1 MSELLTLADSQD
13 RILAETTW
21 DRNVVVVAGAGTG
34 KTTILVNRILNLLL
48 REPNPLAITEIVA
61 LTFTNKAATEMKQRL
76 RVQLLR
82 LSEQAHDMIAT
93 FQTRYHLSAEQI
105 GERARTALEQM
116 EKAQIGT
123 LHSFAAHLLRL
134 HPIESE
140 LDPSFQEDD
149 GSRFKEL
156 FHSQWDRW
164 LDDELGS
171 AGLQHDRWRRILAGT
186 NLDDLR
192 QITAALAGDF
202 VDLNELERQCRSLSL
217 EGALRDWAAA
227 TQGRAAMLLAAQD
240 RPKRRKAEQMLAAAV
255 QLLALL
261 LEKGPLGL
269 THLPQD
275 ERAVLEKELGK
286 APAGWDAAT
295 FQEAAA
301 IIGLTQQL
309 LMVDQSY
316 FQEVVTLVRPF
327 LDQVHH
333 RFLTSGWIAFDG
345 LLARAKILLRDHP
358 DVRARI
364 KQTYRAILVDEFQ
377 DTDPVQYEIILYLG
391 ERAGSHQTSWQ
402 DVDLEPGK
410 LFIVG
415 DPKQSIYAF
424 RRADI
429 EAFERVVNKI
439 LAGGG
444 DRYSLVTNFRSDGA
458 VLDVVNNVFDRLF
471 QPAEH
476 VQPANERLAARPQ
489 RKPEVSVFGAQ
500 LRLVTRGEDD
510 EEFDVQAATRAEAEV
525 LARWLKEELLAGTT
539 ITDRDRR
546 DGPLQPGHI
555 ALIFRKLTQ
564 AQVYL
569 DALRR
574 YDIAYITD
582 GEKHFYR
589 RQEIIDMVNLLR
601 VIDNPHDTIA
611 LVGILRSP
619 LGGMAD
625 RDLLALQQRE
635 GLDWLSAWNH
645 PQAGMVRR
653 LYERLAELHQLAP
666 LRPVPDAID
675 LIFERLPILELA
687 AASLHGEQSVA
698 NLRKIRDMAEALA
711 DRPHLTLTGFVD
723 LMMTRVSEQPDE
735 AESALAEE
743 SLDAI
748 RVLTIHK
755 AKGLEFP
762 VVILPGLHQGSKNPR
777 KGPSVHHDWSS
788 RYYSLQMGGRSNL
801 GAVLVDMKMA
811 AREEAEQRRLL
822 YVGMTRARD
831 LLVLSGGQTTK
842 LGHDTVLSLLGE
854 AIVDGEGLSTAEQI
868 CIGTSRL
875 TRVITPATV
884 VARRRRQEPL
894 STIAPRPAL
903 GPILIRRHARQ
914 VEWEERRRTPR
925 RLTPSSLAGSRPE
938 AVLPRTVSGR
948 DADLARIIG
957 VCAHAVLE
965 QWDFTRPH
973 AEICKVIKQTI
984 CRYVAQDPLMAD
996 VTEDLTKLFEGFLSS
1011 EPYRILQRA
1020 TVLGREVPFVMPLG
1034 EGQMMEGVIDLIY
1047 RLDGRI
1053 WIADYKTDDVLTEGL
1068 QTIAERYRSQAEM
1081 YSRAVERSLGLS
1093 SVSFQFIFLR
1103 PGVAVDVKP
1112 DSNKPFRTR

>member
-1 MSELLTLADSQD
+1 MMSDVPTLADSQN
-13 RILAETTW
+13 RLLAETTW

-61 LTFTNKAATEMKQRL
+61 LTFTNKSATEMKQRL
-76 RVQLLR
+76 RAQLLR
-82 LSEQAHDMIAT
+82 LTEQADDMIAV
-93 FQTRYHLSAEQI
+93 FRTRYHLSAEQV
-105 GERARTALEQM
+105 GERARTALAQL
-116 EKAQIGT
+116 EKAEIGT

-134 HPIESE
+134 HPLESE
-140 LDPSFQEDD
+140 IDPFFQEDD

-156 FHSQWDRW
+156 FHSSWDRW

-171 AGLQHDRWRRILAGT
+171 AGPQHDRWRRVLGGT
-186 NLDDLR
+186 TLDDL
-192 QITAALAGDF
+192 QQFTAALAGDF
-202 VDLNELERQCRSLSL
+202 LDLDELDRQCRSLSL
-217 EGALRDWAAA
+217 EGALHDWIAA
-227 TQGRAAMLLAAQD
+227 TQGRAATLLEAQD

-255 QLLALL
+255 RSLAFL
-261 LEKGPLGL
+261 LEYGPPGL
-269 THLPQD
+269 AHLSQE
-275 ERAVLEKELGK
+275 ERTVLEKDPGK
-286 APAGWDAAT
+286 APVGWDELAYK
-295 FQEAAA
+295 EAIS
-301 IIGLTQQL
+301 IIRLAQQL
-309 LMVDQSY
+309 LTVDQSY

-327 LDQVHH
+327 LDLVRHG
-333 RFLTSGWIAFDG
+333 FLTSGRISFDG
-345 LLARAKILLRDHP
+345 LLARAKTLLREHP
-358 DVRARI
+358 AVRARI
-364 KQTYRAILVDEFQ
+364 KQAYRAILVDEFQ

-391 ERAGSHQTSWQ
+391 ERAGSHQTSWH

-429 EAFERVVNKI
+429 EAFERVVEKI
-439 LAGGG
+439 RAGGG
-444 DRYSLVTNFRSDGA
+444 GVYSLVTNFRSDGA
-458 VLDVVNNVFDRLF
+458 VLDIVNNVFDRLF

-476 VQPANERLAARPQ
+476 IQPANERLAARPQ
-489 RKPEVSVFGAQ
+489 RKPEVSVSGAQ
-500 LRLVTRGEDD
+500 LRLVTPGDDD
-510 EEFDVQAATRAEAEV
+510 EEFDVQTATRAEAEA
-525 LARWLKEELLAGTT
+525 LARWLKEELLPGTT

-546 DGPLQPGHI
+546 EGPLQPGHI

-589 RQEIIDMVNLLR
+589 RQEIIDVVNLLR
-601 VIDNPHDTIA
+601 VIDNPYDTVA

-619 LGGMAD
+619 LSGMTD
-625 RDLLALQQRE
+625 RDLLALQQIE
-635 GLDWLSAWNH
+635 GLDYQQQDRLSAWNH

-666 LRPVPDAID
+666 LQPVPDAID
-675 LIFERLPILELA
+675 LIFEQLPILELA
-687 AASLHGEQSVA
+687 AASLHGEQAVA
-698 NLRKIRDMAEALA
+698 NLRKIREMAESLA

-762 VVILPGLHQGSKNPR
+762 VVILPGLHQGSKIPR
-777 KGPSVHHDWSS
+777 KGPSIHHDWSS
-788 RYYSLQMGGRSNL
+788 RCYSLQMGGRSNL
-801 GAVLVDMKMA
+801 GSVLVDMKMA

-842 LGHDTVLSLLGE
+842 PGHDTVLSLLGE
-854 AIVDGEGLSTAEQI
+854 AMSDETTPSTADQI

-875 TRVITPATV
+875 SRVITPATEA
-884 VARRRRQEPL
+884 ARRRRKEPL
-894 STIAPRPAL
+894 SKVAPAPAL

-914 VEWEERRRTPR
+914 IEWEERRTTQR

-938 AVLPRTVSGR
+938 AILPRTATGR
-948 DADLARIIG
+948 GADLARLIG

-965 QWDFTRPH
+965 QWDFTRPR
-973 AEICKVIKQTI
+973 AEVCTIIDQTI
-984 CRYVAQDPLMAD
+984 CRYVEQDHLMAN
-996 VTEDLTKLFEGFLSS
+996 VTEDLTVLFGNYLSS
-1011 EPYRILQRA
+1011 ESYKRLQRA

-1034 EGQMMEGVIDLIY
+1034 EDQIMDGVIDLIY

-1053 WIADYKTDDVLTEGL
+1053 WIADYKTDDVAAEEL
-1068 QTIAERYRSQAEM
+1068 QAIADRYRSQAES
-1081 YSRAVERSLGLS
+1081 YSRAVANSLGLP

-1103 PGVAVDVKP
+1103 PGIAIDV
-1112 DSNKPFRTR
+1112 

>member
-21 DRNVVVVAGAGTG
+21 NRNVVVVAGAGTG

-76 RVQLLR
+76 RAQLLR

-140 LDPSFQEDD
+140 LDPLFQEDD
-149 GSRFKEL
+149 GLRFKEL

-171 AGLQHDRWRRILAGT
+171 GGLQHDRWRRVLAGT
-186 NLDDLR
+186 NIDDLR

-217 EGALRDWAAA
+217 EGALRDWVAA

-255 QLLALL
+255 QLLTLL
-261 LEKGPLGL
+261 LEKGPPGL

-286 APAGWDAAT
+286 APAGWGAAT

-301 IIGLTQQL
+301 IIGLAKQL
-309 LMVDQSY
+309 LTVDQSY
-316 FQEVVTLVRPF
+316 FQEVVTLVQPF
-327 LDQVHH
+327 LHHVRH
-333 RFLTSGWIAFDG
+333 RFHASGWIAFDG
-345 LLARAKILLRDHP
+345 LLARAKTLLRDHP
-358 DVRARI
+358 TVRARI

-391 ERAGSHQTSWQ
+391 ERAGSHRTSWQ

-429 EAFERVVNKI
+429 EAFERVVEKI

-471 QPAEH
+471 QPAEY

-489 RKPEVSVFGAQ
+489 RKPEVSVSGAQ
-500 LRLVTRGEDD
+500 LRLVTPGEDD
-510 EEFDVQAATRAEAEV
+510 EEFDVQAATRAEAEA

-635 GLDWLSAWNH
+635 GLDYQRVDWLSAWNH
-645 PQAGMVRR
+645 PQAEMVRR

-666 LRPVPDAID
+666 LRPVPGAID

-711 DRPHLTLTGFVD
+711 DRPHHTLSGFVG
-723 LMMTRVSEQPDE
+723 LMMSRVSEQPDE

-777 KGPSVHHDWSS
+777 KGPSIHHDWSS

-831 LLVLSGGQTTK
+831 LLILSGGQTTK
-842 LGHDTVLSLLGE
+842 PGHDTVLSLLGE
-854 AIVDGEGLSTAEQI
+854 AIADEGGLSTADQI
-868 CIGTSRL
+868 CIGSSRL

-884 VARRRRQEPL
+884 AARRHRQKPL
-894 STIAPRPAL
+894 STMAPRPGL
-903 GPILIRRHARQ
+903 GPILIRRQARQ
-914 VEWEERRRTPR
+914 VKWEERRRTPR
-925 RLTPSSLAGSRPE
+925 RLTPSSLTGSRPE

-973 AEICKVIKQTI
+973 AEICRVIEQTI
-984 CRYVAQDPLMAD
+984 CRYVAQDHLMAD
-996 VTEDLTKLFEGFLSS
+996 VTEDLTVLFESFLSS
-1011 EPYRILQRA
+1011 EPYKILQRA

-1034 EGQMMEGVIDLIY
+1034 EGQIMEGVIDLIY
-1047 RLDGRI
+1047 RLDDRI
-1053 WIADYKTDDVLTEGL
+1053 WIADYKTDDVAAEDV
-1068 QTIAERYRSQAEM
+1068 QTRADRYRSQAEM
-1081 YSRAVERSLGLS
+1081 YSRAVASALGLPS
-1093 SVSFQFIFLR
+1093 LSFQFIFLR
-1103 PGVAVDVKP
+1103 PGVAIDV
-1112 DSNKPFRTR
+1112 

>member
-1 MSELLTLADSQD
+1 MSDVLTLSDSQD
-13 RILAETTW
+13 RLLAETTW

-76 RVQLLR
+76 RAQLIR
-82 LSEQAHDMIAT
+82 LTEQADDLIAT
-93 FQTRYHLSAEQI
+93 FRARYHLSAEQVR
-105 GERARTALEQM
+105 ERAGTALEQM

-134 HPIESE
+134 HPLESE
-140 LDPSFQEDD
+140 IDPLFQEDD

-156 FHSQWDRW
+156 FHSSWDRW

-171 AGLQHDRWRRILAGT
+171 SGPQHGRWRRVLAGT
-186 NLDDLR
+186 TLDDLR
-192 QITAALAGDF
+192 QFTAALAGDF
-202 VDLNELERQCRSLSL
+202 VDLDELERQCHTRSL
-217 EGALRDWAAA
+217 EGALRDWIAARHGCA
-227 TQGRAAMLLAAQD
+227 ITLLATQD

-255 QLLALL
+255 QALALL
-261 LEKGPLGL
+261 LENGPPGL
-269 THLPQD
+269 AHLAQD
-275 ERAVLEKELGK
+275 ERAVLEKDLGK
-286 APAGWDAAT
+286 APAGWDEVA
-295 FQEAAA
+295 FREAAS
-301 IIGLTQQL
+301 IIGLAQQL
-309 LMVDQSY
+309 LTVDQSY
-316 FQEVVTLVRPF
+316 FQDVATLVRPF
-327 LDQVHH
+327 LEQVQNG
-333 RFLTSGWIAFDG
+333 FLTSGWIAFDG
-345 LLARAKILLRDHP
+345 LLARAKTLLRDHP
-358 DVRARI
+358 AVRASI

-391 ERAGSHQTSWQ
+391 ERAGSHQTLWH

-429 EAFERVVNKI
+429 EAFERVVEKI
-439 LAGGG
+439 RAGGG
-444 DRYSLVTNFRSDGA
+444 GVYSLVTNFRSDGT

-471 QPAEH
+471 LPTEH

-489 RKPEVSVFGAQ
+489 RQPEVSVSGVQ
-500 LRLVTRGEDD
+500 LRLVTPGEDD
-510 EEFDVQAATRAEAEV
+510 EEFDVQAATRAEAEA
-525 LARWLKEELLAGTT
+525 LAHWLKEKLLAGTT
-539 ITDRDRR
+539 IMDRDRR
-546 DGPLQPGHI
+546 EGPLQPGHI

-589 RQEIIDMVNLLR
+589 RQEIIDLVNLLR

-619 LGGMAD
+619 LGGMTD

-635 GLDWLSAWNH
+635 GLDYQQRERLSAWNH

-653 LYERLAELHQLAP
+653 LYDRLAELHQLAP

-675 LIFERLPILELA
+675 LIFERLPVLELA
-687 AASLHGEQSVA
+687 AASLHGEQAVA
-698 NLRKIRDMAEALA
+698 NLRKTRDMAETLA
-711 DRPHLTLTGFVD
+711 DRPHLTLTGFVN

-777 KGPSVHHDWSS
+777 KGPSIHHDWSS
-788 RYYSLQMGGRSNL
+788 RCYSLQMGGRTNL

-831 LLVLSGGQTTK
+831 LLILSGGQTTK

-854 AIVDGEGLSTAEQI
+854 AIAVEAAPSTAEEI

-875 TRVITPATV
+875 TRVTTPATASV
-884 VARRRRQEPL
+884 RRRRQEPL

-903 GPILIRRHARQ
+903 GPILIRRRARQ
-914 VEWEERRRTPR
+914 VMWEQRRTTPR
-925 RLTPSSLAGSRPE
+925 RLTPSSLAGNRSE
-938 AVLPRTVSGR
+938 TVFARTVTGR
-948 DADLARIIG
+948 DTDLARLVG

-965 QWDFTRPH
+965 QWDFTRPRSD
-973 AEICKVIKQTI
+973 ISTVIEQA
-984 CRYVAQDPLMAD
+984 CRRFVSQDQPQLAGD
-996 VTEDLTKLFEGFLSS
+996 VTEDLTALFENFFSS
-1011 EPYRILQRA
+1011 EPYKKLQCA

-1034 EGQMMEGVIDLIY
+1034 EEQMMEGVIDLIY
-1047 RLDGRI
+1047 QFDDRI
-1053 WIADYKTDDVLTEGL
+1053 WIADYKTDDVA
-1068 QTIAERYRSQAEM
+1068 AEDVRIRADHYRSQGEI
-1081 YSRAVERSLGLS
+1081 YSRAVAASLGLP

-1103 PGVAVDVKP
+1103 PGVAVDV
-1112 DSNKPFRTR
+1112 

>member
-1 MSELLTLADSQD
+1 MSDVLTFADSQD
-13 RILAETTW
+13 RLLAETTW

-76 RVQLLR
+76 RAQLLR
-82 LSEQAHDMIAT
+82 LTEQADDMIAT
-93 FQTRYHLSAEQI
+93 FRTRYHLSAEQV
-105 GERARTALEQM
+105 GERARMALEQM

-134 HPIESE
+134 HPLESE
-140 LDPSFQEDD
+140 LDPLFQEDD

-156 FHSQWDRW
+156 FHSYWDRW

-171 AGLQHDRWRRILAGT
+171 AGPQHDRWRRVLAGAT
-186 NLDDLR
+186 LDDLR
-192 QITAALAGDF
+192 QLTAALAGDF
-202 VDLNELERQCRSLSL
+202 VDLDELERQCRSLPL
-217 EGALRDWAAA
+217 EGALRDWVVA
-227 TQGRAAMLLAAQD
+227 THGRAATLLAAQD
-240 RPKRRKAEQMLAAAV
+240 QPKRRKVEQMLAAAV
-255 QLLALL
+255 QSLALL
-261 LEKGPLGL
+261 LKQGPPGL
-269 THLPQD
+269 AHLPQD
-275 ERAVLEKELGK
+275 ERAVLEKDLGK
-286 APAGWDAAT
+286 APAGWHAAT
-295 FQEAAA
+295 FQEAAS
-301 IIGLTQQL
+301 IIGLAQQL
-309 LMVDQSY
+309 LTVDQSY

-327 LDQVHH
+327 LAQVHH
-333 RFLTSGWIAFDG
+333 EFLTSGWIAFDG
-345 LLARAKILLRDHP
+345 LLARAKTLLRDHP
-358 DVRARI
+358 AVRARI

-391 ERAGSHQTSWQ
+391 ERAGSHQTAWH

-429 EAFERVVNKI
+429 EAFERVVEKI
-439 LAGGG
+439 RAGGG
-444 DRYSLVTNFRSDGA
+444 GVYSLVTNFRSDGA

-471 QPAEH
+471 QSAEH

-500 LRLVTRGEDD
+500 LRLVTPGEDD
-510 EEFDVQAATRAEAEV
+510 EEFDVQVATRAEAEA
-525 LARWLKEELLAGTT
+525 LARWLKEELLPGTT
-539 ITDRDRR
+539 VTDRDRR

-555 ALIFRKLTQ
+555 ALIFRKLTH

-589 RQEIIDMVNLLR
+589 RQEIIDLVNLLR

-619 LGGMAD
+619 LGGMTD
-625 RDLLALQQRE
+625 RELLALQQRE
-635 GLDWLSAWNH
+635 GLDYRQREWLSAWNH
-645 PQAGMVRR
+645 PQSGMVRR

-666 LRPVPDAID
+666 LRPVPDTID
-675 LIFERLPILELA
+675 LIFDRLPVLELA
-687 AASLHGEQSVA
+687 AASLHGEQAVA
-698 NLRKIRDMAEALA
+698 NLRKIREMAEALA

-743 SLDAI
+743 SLDAV

-762 VVILPGLHQGSKNPR
+762 VVILPGLHQGSKSPR
-777 KGPSVHHDWSS
+777 KGPSIHHDWSS
-788 RYYSLQMGGRSNL
+788 RCYSLQMGGRSNL
-801 GAVLVDMKMA
+801 GAVLVDMKMV

-831 LLVLSGGQTTK
+831 LLILSGGQTTK
-842 LGHDTVLSLLGE
+842 PGHDTVLSLLGE
-854 AIVDGEGLSTAEQI
+854 AIADEGGLSTADQI
-868 CIGTSRL
+868 CIGSSRI

-884 VARRRRQEPL
+884 AARRRRQEPL
-894 STIAPRPAL
+894 STMAPRPAL
-903 GPILIRRHARQ
+903 DPILIRRHARQ
-914 VEWEERRRTPR
+914 VEWEERRMTPR
-925 RLTPSSLAGSRPE
+925 RLTPSSLAGGRPE
-938 AVLPRTVSGR
+938 TGFLPTVTGR
-948 DADLARIIG
+948 DSDLARLIG

-965 QWDFTRPH
+965 QWDFTRPR
-973 AEICKVIKQTI
+973 AEICTVIEQA
-984 CRYVAQDPLMAD
+984 CRRYVAQDAPQLVVD
-996 VTEDLTKLFEGFLSS
+996 VTEDLTTVFERFFSS
-1011 EPYRILQRA
+1011 EPYKRLQRA
-1020 TVLGREVPFVMPLG
+1020 TVLGREVPFVMPFG

-1047 RLDGRI
+1047 RLDDRI
-1053 WIADYKTDDVLTEGL
+1053 WIADYKTDDVAAEDI
-1068 QTIAERYRSQAEM
+1068 QTRADRYRSQAES
-1081 YSRAVERSLGLS
+1081 YSRAVASALGLP
-1093 SVSFQFIFLR
+1093 SVSFQFVFLR
-1103 PGVAVDVKP
+1103 LGIAIDV
-1112 DSNKPFRTR
+1112 

>member
-1 MSELLTLADSQD
+1 MSDVLTLADSQD
-13 RILAETTW
+13 RLLAETTW

-76 RVQLLR
+76 RAQLLR
-82 LSEQAHDMIAT
+82 LTEQADDMIAT
-93 FQTRYHLSAEQI
+93 FLTRYHLSAEQV
-105 GERARTALEQM
+105 GERARMALEQI

-134 HPIESE
+134 HPLESE
-140 LDPSFQEDD
+140 LDPLFQEDD
-149 GSRFKEL
+149 GSRFNEL
-156 FHSQWDRW
+156 FHSYWDRW

-171 AGLQHDRWRRILAGT
+171 AGPQHDRWRRVLAGT
-186 NLDDLR
+186 TLDDLR
-192 QITAALAGDF
+192 QLTAALAGDF
-202 VDLNELERQCRSLSL
+202 VDLDELERQCRSLPL
-217 EGALRDWAAA
+217 EGALRDWVVA
-227 TQGRAAMLLAAQD
+227 THGRAATLLAAQD
-240 RPKRRKAEQMLAAAV
+240 QPKPRKVEQMLAAAV
-255 QLLALL
+255 QSLALL
-261 LEKGPLGL
+261 LKQGPPGL
-269 THLPQD
+269 AHLPQD
-275 ERAVLEKELGK
+275 ERAVLEKDLGK
-286 APAGWDAAT
+286 APAGWHAAT
-295 FQEAAA
+295 FQEAAS
-301 IIGLTQQL
+301 IIGLAQQL
-309 LMVDQSY
+309 LTVDQSY

-327 LDQVHH
+327 LAQVHH
-333 RFLTSGWIAFDG
+333 GFLTSGWIAFDG
-345 LLARAKILLRDHP
+345 LLARAKTLLQDHP
-358 DVRARI
+358 AVRARI

-391 ERAGSHQTSWQ
+391 ERAGSHQTAWH

-429 EAFERVVNKI
+429 EAFERVVEKI
-439 LAGGG
+439 RAGGG
-444 DRYSLVTNFRSDGA
+444 GVYSLVTNFRSDGA

-471 QPAEH
+471 QSAEH

-500 LRLVTRGEDD
+500 LRLVTPGEDD
-510 EEFDVQAATRAEAEV
+510 EEFDVQVATRAEAEA
-525 LARWLKEELLAGTT
+525 LARWLKEELLPGTT
-539 ITDRDRR
+539 VTDRDRR

-555 ALIFRKLTQ
+555 ALIFRKLTH

-574 YDIAYITD
+574 YDITYITD

-589 RQEIIDMVNLLR
+589 RQEIIDLVNLLR

-625 RDLLALQQRE
+625 RELLALQQRA
-635 GLDWLSAWNH
+635 GLDYRQREWLSAWNH
-645 PQAGMVRR
+645 PQSGMVRR

-666 LRPVPDAID
+666 LRPVPDTID
-675 LIFERLPILELA
+675 LIFDRLPVLELA
-687 AASLHGEQSVA
+687 AASLHGEQAVA
-698 NLRKIRDMAEALA
+698 NLRKIREMAEALA

-743 SLDAI
+743 SLDAV

-762 VVILPGLHQGSKNPR
+762 VVILPGLHQGSKSPR
-777 KGPSVHHDWSS
+777 KGPSIHHDWSS
-788 RYYSLQMGGRSNL
+788 RCYSLQMGGRSNL

-831 LLVLSGGQTTK
+831 LLILSGGQTTK
-842 LGHDTVLSLLGE
+842 PGHDTVLSLLGE
-854 AIVDGEGLSTAEQI
+854 AIADEGGLSTADQI
-868 CIGTSRL
+868 CIGSSRL

-884 VARRRRQEPL
+884 AARLRRQVPL
-894 STIAPRPAL
+894 STMAPRPAL

-914 VEWEERRRTPR
+914 VEWEQRRTTPR
-925 RLTPSSLAGSRPE
+925 QLTPSSLAGGRPE
-938 AVLPRTVSGR
+938 AVLSRTATAR
-948 DADLARIIG
+948 DADLSRIIG

-965 QWDFTRPH
+965 QWDFTRPR
-973 AEICKVIKQTI
+973 AEICTVIEQTI
-984 CRYVAQDPLMAD
+984 CRYVAQDHLMVD
-996 VTEDLTKLFEGFLSS
+996 VREDLTVLFESFLSS
-1011 EPYRILQRA
+1011 EPYKRLQRA
-1020 TVLGREVPFVMPLG
+1020 TVLGREVPFVMSLG
-1034 EGQMMEGVIDLIY
+1034 EGQIMEGVIDLIY
-1047 RLDGRI
+1047 RLDDRI
-1053 WIADYKTDDVLTEGL
+1053 WIADYKTDNVAAEDV
-1068 QTIAERYRSQAEM
+1068 QTRADRYRSQAES
-1081 YSRAVERSLGLS
+1081 YSRAVASALGLPS
-1093 SVSFQFIFLR
+1093 LSFQFIFLR
-1103 PGVAVDVKP
+1103 QGVIVDV
-1112 DSNKPFRTR
+1112 

>member
-1 MSELLTLADSQD
+1 MMSDVLTLADSQD
-13 RILAETTW
+13 RLLAETTW

-76 RVQLLR
+76 RAQLLR
-82 LSEQAHDMIAT
+82 LTEQADDMIAI
-93 FQTRYHLSAEQI
+93 FRTRYHLSAEQV
-105 GERARTALEQM
+105 GERAGTALEQL

-134 HPIESE
+134 HPVESE
-140 LDPSFQEDD
+140 LDPLFQEDD

-156 FHSQWDRW
+156 FHSSWDRW

-171 AGLQHDRWRRILAGT
+171 AGPQHDRWRRVLAGT
-186 NLDDLR
+186 TLDDL
-192 QITAALAGDF
+192 QQFTAALAGDF
-202 VDLNELERQCRSLSL
+202 VDLDELERQCRSLAL
-217 EGALRDWAAA
+217 EGALRDWVGA
-227 TQGRAAMLLAAQD
+227 THGRAATLLAAQD

-255 QLLALL
+255 QSLALL
-261 LEKGPLGL
+261 LEYGPPGRTRLS
-269 THLPQD
+269 QD
-275 ERAVLEKELGK
+275 ERIVLDKDLGK
-286 APAGWDAAT
+286 APAGWDELA
-295 FQEAAA
+295 FQETAS
-301 IIGLTQQL
+301 IIGLAQQL

-327 LDQVHH
+327 LH
-333 RFLTSGWIAFDG
+333 RVQHGFLTSGWIAFDG
-345 LLARAKILLRDHP
+345 LLARAKTLLRDHP
-358 DVRARI
+358 AIRARI
-364 KQTYRAILVDEFQ
+364 KQAYRAILVDEFQ

-391 ERAGSHQTSWQ
+391 ERAGSHQTAWH

-429 EAFERVVNKI
+429 EAFERVVEKI
-439 LAGGG
+439 RAGGG
-444 DRYSLVTNFRSDGA
+444 GVYSLVTNFRSDGA
-458 VLDVVNNVFDRLF
+458 VLDVINNVFDRLF

-476 VQPANERLAARPQ
+476 IQPANERLAARPQ

-500 LRLVTRGEDD
+500 LRLVTPGEDD
-510 EEFDVQAATRAEAEV
+510 EEFDAQSATRAEAEA
-525 LARWLKEELLAGTT
+525 LAHWLKKELLAGTT

-546 DGPLQPGHI
+546 EGPLLPGHI

-564 AQVYL
+564 AEVYL

-589 RQEIIDMVNLLR
+589 RQEIIDVVNLLR

-635 GLDWLSAWNH
+635 GLDYRRREWLSDWNH

-666 LRPVPDAID
+666 LQPVPDAID
-675 LIFERLPILELA
+675 LIFDRLPILELA
-687 AASLHGEQSVA
+687 AASLHGEQAVA
-698 NLRKIRDMAEALA
+698 NLRKIREMAETLA
-711 DRPHLTLTGFVD
+711 DRPHLTFTGFVD
-723 LMMTRVSEQPDE
+723 LMMIRVSEQPDE

-743 SLDAI
+743 SLDAV

-762 VVILPGLHQGSKNPR
+762 VVILPGLHQGSKIPR
-777 KGPSVHHDWSS
+777 KGPSIHHDWSS
-788 RYYSLQMGGRSNL
+788 RCYSLQMGGRSNL

-842 LGHDTVLSLLGE
+842 PGHDTVLSLLGE
-854 AIVDGEGLSTAEQI
+854 AIEDKGSASTADQI

-884 VARRRRQEPL
+884 ASRRRRQDPL
-894 STIAPRPAL
+894 STMAPQPAL

-914 VEWEERRRTPR
+914 VEWEERRTTPR
-925 RLTPSSLAGSRPE
+925 RLTPSSLAGVRPE
-938 AVLPRTVSGR
+938 GVFPRTATGR
-948 DADLARIIG
+948 DADLARLIG

-965 QWDFTRPH
+965 QWDFTRPL
-973 AEICKVIKQTI
+973 AEISTVIEQTI
-984 CRYVAQDPLMAD
+984 RRYVAQDNPQLMD
-996 VTEDLTKLFEGFLSS
+996 NVTEDLTMLFENFLSS
-1011 EPYRILQRA
+1011 EPYKRLQCA
-1020 TVLGREVPFVMPLG
+1020 TVLGREVPFIMPLG
-1034 EGQMMEGVIDLIY
+1034 ECQIMEGVIDLIY
-1047 RLDGRI
+1047 RLEDRI
-1053 WIADYKTDDVLTEGL
+1053 WIADYKTDDVA
-1068 QTIAERYRSQAEM
+1068 AEDVQARADHYRSQAES
-1081 YSRAVERSLGLS
+1081 YSRAVANSLGLP
-1093 SVSFQFIFLR
+1093 SVSFQFVFLR
-1103 PGVAVDVKP
+1103 PGVAFDV
-1112 DSNKPFRTR
+1112 

>member
-1 MSELLTLADSQD
+1 MSDVSTLTDSQD
-13 RILAETTW
+13 RLLAETTW

-48 REPNPLAITEIVA
+48 REPDPLAITEVVA

-76 RVQLLR
+76 RSQLLR
-82 LSEQAHDMIAT
+82 LTEQTDDLIAT
-93 FQTRYHLSAEQI
+93 FRTRYHLSAEQVI
-105 GERARTALEQM
+105 ERARAALEQM
-116 EKAQIGT
+116 EKSQIGT

-134 HPIESE
+134 HPMESE
-140 LDPSFQEDD
+140 IDPSFQEDD

-156 FHSQWDRW
+156 FHSSWDRW

-171 AGLQHDRWRRILAGT
+171 AGPQHDRWRLVLAGAS
-186 NLDDLR
+186 LDDL
-192 QITAALAGDF
+192 QQFTAALAGDF
-202 VDLNELERQCRSLSL
+202 VDLDELERQCRSNSL
-217 EGALRDWAAA
+217 EGALRDWAVAIH
-227 TQGRAAMLLAAQD
+227 GRATTILAAQD
-240 RPKRRKAEQMLAAAV
+240 RPKRRKAEQMLAATV
-255 QLLALL
+255 QSLTLL
-261 LEKGPLGL
+261 LEEGPLGL
-269 THLPQD
+269 VHLPQD
-275 ERAVLEKELGK
+275 ERAVLEKDLGK
-286 APAGWDAAT
+286 APAGWDDDA
-295 FQEAAA
+295 FQEVAS
-301 IIGLTQQL
+301 IIALAQQL
-309 LMVDQSY
+309 LTVDQSY
-316 FQEVVTLVRPF
+316 FQEVLTLVRPF
-327 LDQVHH
+327 LNQIHH
-333 RFLTSGWIAFDG
+333 GFLTSGWIAFDG
-345 LLARAKILLRDHP
+345 LLARAKTLLRDHP
-358 DVRARI
+358 AVRARI

-391 ERAGSHQTSWQ
+391 ERAGSHQTAWQ

-429 EAFERVVNKI
+429 EAFDRVVEKI
-439 LAGGG
+439 RVGGG
-444 DRYSLVTNFRSDGA
+444 GVYSLVTNFRSDGA
-458 VLDVVNNVFDRLF
+458 VLDVVNNVFDCLF
-471 QPAEH
+471 QPTEH
-476 VQPANERLAARPQ
+476 VQPPNERLIVRPQ
-489 RKPEVSVFGAQ
+489 RKPEVSVSGAQ
-500 LRLVTRGEDD
+500 LRLVTQGEDD
-510 EEFDVQAATRAEAEV
+510 EEFDVQAATRAEAEA

-539 ITDRDRR
+539 VTDRDRR
-546 DGPLQPGHI
+546 EGPLQPGHI

-564 AQVYL
+564 AQIYL

-589 RQEIIDMVNLLR
+589 RQEIIDLVNLLR

-625 RDLLALQQRE
+625 RDLLALQQIE
-635 GLDWLSAWNH
+635 GLDYQQRERLSAWNH
-645 PQAGMVRR
+645 PQAELVGR

-675 LIFERLPILELA
+675 LIFDRLPILELA
-687 AASLHGEQSVA
+687 AASLHGEQAVA
-698 NLRKIRDMAEALA
+698 NLRKTRDMAEALA

-723 LMMTRVSEQPDE
+723 LMMTRVSDQPDE

-762 VVILPGLHQGSKNPR
+762 VVILPGLHQGSKNAR
-777 KGPSVHHDWSS
+777 KGPSIHHDWSS
-788 RYYSLQMGGRSNL
+788 RCYSLQMGGRSNL

-842 LGHDTVLSLLGE
+842 PGHDTVLSLLGE
-854 AIVDGEGLSTAEQI
+854 AMSDETTPSTDGQI

-875 TRVITPATV
+875 TRVITQATLA
-884 VARRRRQEPL
+884 ARRRRVEPL
-894 STIAPRPAL
+894 LTVAPAPAL

-914 VEWEERRRTPR
+914 VEWEQRRTMPR
-925 RLTPSSLAGSRPE
+925 RLTPSSLTGSKPDALLHRIVTE
-938 AVLPRTVSGR
+938 R
-948 DADLARIIG
+948 DPDLARLIG

-965 QWDFTRPH
+965 QWDFTGPLS
-973 AEICKVIKQTI
+973 EISTAIEQACR
-984 CRYVAQDPLMAD
+984 RYVAQDHPQLMAD
-996 VTEDLTKLFEGFLSS
+996 VMEDLTVLFESFLSS
-1011 EPYRILQRA
+1011 EPYTRLQRA
-1020 TVLGREVPFVMPLG
+1020 TVLGREVPFVMPSG
-1034 EGQMMEGVIDLIY
+1034 EGQMMEGVIDIIY
-1047 RLDGRI
+1047 RLDDRI
-1053 WIADYKTDDVLTEGL
+1053 WIADYKTDDVAAEDV
-1068 QTIAERYRSQAEM
+1068 QTRADRYRSQAES
-1081 YSRAVERSLGLS
+1081 YSRAVASSLGLLS
-1093 SVSFQFIFLR
+1093 RSFQLIFLR
-1103 PGVAVDVKP
+1103 PGVAIDL
-1112 DSNKPFRTR
+1112 